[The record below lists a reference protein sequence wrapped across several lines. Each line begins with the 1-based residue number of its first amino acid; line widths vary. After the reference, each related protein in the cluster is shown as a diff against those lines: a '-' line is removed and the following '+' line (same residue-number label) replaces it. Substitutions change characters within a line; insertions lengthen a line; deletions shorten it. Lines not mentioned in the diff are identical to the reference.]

1 MTPEQLDDYLER
13 ARLESGSMLPP
24 DGFTDRVMRAVA
36 IQPAVAPV
44 RPDFLPS
51 TVASGAL
58 IVAGALLAVSPGT
71 TPAAIVLFALGLMWS
86 WLDDPIAS
94 EIHVRLLPW

>member
-1 MTPEQLDDYLER
+1 M
-13 ARLESGSMLPP
+13 
-24 DGFTDRVMRAVA
+24 
-36 IQPAVAPV
+36 
-44 RPDFLPS
+44 
-51 TVASGAL
+51 ASGAL
-58 IVAGALLAVSPGT
+58 IVAGAPLSVSPDT